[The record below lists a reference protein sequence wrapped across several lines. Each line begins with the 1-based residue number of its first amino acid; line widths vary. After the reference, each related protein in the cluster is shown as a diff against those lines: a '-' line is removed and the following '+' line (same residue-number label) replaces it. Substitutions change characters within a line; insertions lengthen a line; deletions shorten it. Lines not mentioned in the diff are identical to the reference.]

1 MSLMIKGRATHAY
14 GILIDDDRLRR
25 RAAVLHKTL
34 RGKSPATTL
43 PEAAREAI
51 DAIHPTALFLIPLD
65 VYPEVP
71 GLPRYRRNILFLN
84 DSRGPRLP
92 VFKDNSSHA
101 ALHAPLDLE
110 DVKKAKRYR
119 VLVGRGDAGALQGSR
134 YMRIG
139 REEEEAVG

>member
-34 RGKSPATTL
+34 RGQDPATTL
-43 PEAAREAI
+43 PEAAHEAV
-51 DAIHPTALFLIPLD
+51 DAIYPTALFSIP
-65 VYPEVP
+65 PTST
-71 GLPRYRRNILFLN
+71 RR
-84 DSRGPRLP
+84 PRLP
-92 VFKDNSSHA
+92 VLKDNSSHA

-110 DVKKAKRYR
+110 DVKKGKRHR
-119 VLVGRGDAGALQGSR
+119 VLVGRVDAGALQGSR

-139 REEEEAVG
+139 QEEEEEEAVG